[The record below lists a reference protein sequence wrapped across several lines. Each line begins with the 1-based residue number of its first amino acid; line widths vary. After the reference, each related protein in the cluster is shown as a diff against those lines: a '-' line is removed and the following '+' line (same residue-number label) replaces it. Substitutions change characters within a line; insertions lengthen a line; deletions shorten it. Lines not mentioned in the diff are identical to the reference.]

1 MCRSAERTEKINR
14 FDPKQLNSISIYLFS
29 KYHKFLSRLQK
40 RAADCR
46 GEACNREILKIYCIC
61 TDVDVDTV
69 VGWLWAC
76 VRISTWTVVKSTQ
89 SKLLPT
95 IYITPV
101 RCISFHCQ
109 AVVLHCVRCSGR
121 SECNKM
127 WTVTMWAAWSG
138 WRLGAD
144 IRIMSRHHCQHWPGT
159 VGIIHIIWLDIWYE
173 SDNCIIYLSMYLV
186 NIVPYIY

>member
-1 MCRSAERTEKINR
+1 MFRSAERTEKINR

-127 WTVTMWAAWSG
+127 WTVTMWSAWSG

-144 IRIMSRHHCQHWPGT
+144 VTIMSRHHCQHWPGT

-186 NIVPYIY
+186 NIV

>member
-1 MCRSAERTEKINR
+1 MCRENR
-14 FDPKQLNSISIYLFS
+14 GDQQIWCKTAQQHIYLFS

-109 AVVLHCVRCSGR
+109 AVVLRLVRLASWCGCQDHVVVPLPTLARDSGYN
-121 SECNKM
+121 SHY
-127 WTVTMWAAWSG
+127 
-138 WRLGAD
+138 L
-144 IRIMSRHHCQHWPGT
+144 IRYL
-159 VGIIHIIWLDIWYE
+159 IWKRQLY
-173 SDNCIIYLSMYLV
+173 
-186 NIVPYIY
+186 

>member
-1 MCRSAERTEKINR
+1 MFRSAERTEKINR

-109 AVVLHCVRCSGR
+109 AVVLHCLRCSGR

-127 WTVTMWAAWSG
+127 WTVTMWAAWSLV
-138 WRLGAD
+138 RLASWCGCHDHVEAPLPTLARD
-144 IRIMSRHHCQHWPGT
+144 SGNNSHYLIRYL
-159 VGIIHIIWLDIWYE
+159 IWKRQLY
-173 SDNCIIYLSMYLV
+173 
-186 NIVPYIY
+186 